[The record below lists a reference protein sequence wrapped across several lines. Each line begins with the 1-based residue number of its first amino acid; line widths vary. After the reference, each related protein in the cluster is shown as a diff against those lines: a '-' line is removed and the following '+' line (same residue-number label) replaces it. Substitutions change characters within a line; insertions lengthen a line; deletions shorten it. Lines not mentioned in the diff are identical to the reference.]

1 MLCTEYK
8 AFGMPKI
15 KYQFNPKSL
24 TIERVKVTLRD
35 KLKRLMWVVSSGTV
49 FAAVLLVVAY
59 NFLDSP
65 KEKMLKRELEQ
76 YKFQYNLMN
85 NRISRIQKVLTDLQ
99 QRDDNVYRVIFEAE
113 PISPEVRKAGY
124 GGSER
129 YNNLEG
135 FNNSDIIIN
144 TAKKLDEISSQLV
157 VQSKSFDEVFHLVK
171 NKEKMLACI
180 PAIQPLTHRTM
191 HGIGSHFGYR
201 IDPFYKVTKLHS
213 GIDFSASTG
222 TRVYATG
229 NGVISQAGWDGG
241 YGNLI
246 VINHGYSYTTAYAH
260 LSRIDVKNGQLIK
273 RGQEIGLVG
282 STGKSTASH
291 LHYEVRKDGRAINPI
306 NYFFNDIT
314 PAEYDLM
321 IRLSQLP
328 SQTMD

>member
-1 MLCTEYK
+1 MNPAEFK

-24 TIERVKVTLRD
+24 TIERVSITLKD
-35 KLKRLMWVVSSGTV
+35 KLKRLMWVFSSGLV
-49 FAAVLLVVAY
+49 FAAALLVVAY

-65 KEKMLKRELEQ
+65 KEKMLKRELDQ
-76 YKFQYNLMN
+76 YQFQYNIMN
-85 NRISRIQKVLTDLQ
+85 NRIARVQKVMTDLQ
-99 QRDDNVYRVIFEAE
+99 QRDDNVYRAIFEAE
-113 PISPEVRKAGY
+113 PISPDVRKAGY

-129 YNNLEG
+129 YNSLQG
-135 FNNSDIIIN
+135 LDNSDVIIN
-144 TAKKLDEISSQLV
+144 TAKKLDEITSEMV
-157 VQSKSFDEVFHLVK
+157 VQSKSFDQVFNLVK

-191 HGIGSHFGYR
+191 KGIGSHFGYR

-213 GIDFSASTG
+213 GIDFSAATG
-222 TRVYATG
+222 TKVYATG
-229 NGVISQAGWDGG
+229 DGVVNQAGWDGG

-246 VINHGYSYTTAYAH
+246 VINHGFSYMTAYGH
-260 LSRIDVKNGQLIK
+260 LSRIGVKNGQVVK
-273 RGQEIGLVG
+273 RGQVIGYVG

-291 LHYEVRKDGRAINPI
+291 LHYEVRKDGHAINPI

>member
-1 MLCTEYK
+1 MASTKFK
-8 AFGMPKI
+8 AFGMPKT
-15 KYQFNPKSL
+15 KYLFNPKSL
-24 TIERVKVTLRD
+24 TIERVRVTLKD

-65 KEKMLKRELEQ
+65 KEKMLNRELEQ
-76 YKFQYNLMN
+76 YKFQYNIMN
-85 NRISRIQKVLTDLQ
+85 KRIAGVQKVLTDLQ
-99 QRDDNVYRVIFEAE
+99 QRDDNVYRAIFEAE
-113 PISPEVRKAGY
+113 PISPEDRKAGF

-129 YNNLEG
+129 YSNLEG
-135 FNNSDIIIN
+135 LNNSEVIIN
-144 TAKKLDEISSQLV
+144 TAKKLDEITSQLV
-157 VQSKSFDEVFHLVK
+157 VQSKSFDQVFHLVK
-171 NKEKMLACI
+171 NKQKMLACI
-180 PAIQPLTHRTM
+180 PAIQPLTHQSM

-201 IDPFYKVTKLHS
+201 IDPFYKVTKYHS

-229 NGVISQAGWDGG
+229 DGVINQAGWDGG
-241 YGNLI
+241 YGNMI
-246 VINHGYSYTTAYAH
+246 VISHGYSYTTAYAH
-260 LSRIDVKNGQLIK
+260 LSRIDVKNGQSIK

-291 LHYEVRKDGRAINPI
+291 LHYEVRKGGTAINPI

>member
-1 MLCTEYK
+1 
-8 AFGMPKI
+8 MPKI

-24 TIERVKVTLRD
+24 TIERVRVTLRD
-35 KLKRLMWVVSSGTV
+35 KLKRLLWVVSSGTV
-49 FAAVLLVVAY
+49 FAAVLVVIAY

-76 YKFQYNLMN
+76 YKFQYNIMN
-85 NRISRIQKVLTDLQ
+85 NRIKRVQNVLTDLQ

-135 FNNSDIIIN
+135 LNNSDIIIN

-157 VQSKSFDEVFHLVK
+157 VQSKSYDEVFQMVK

-191 HGIGSHFGYR
+191 RGIGSHFGYR
-201 IDPFYKVTKLHS
+201 IDPFYKVMKFHA
-213 GIDFSASTG
+213 GIDFSAATG

-229 NGVISQAGWDGG
+229 NGVVSHAGWEGG

-246 VINHGYSYTTAYAH
+246 VINHGYSYMTEYGH
-260 LSRIDVKNGQLIK
+260 LSRIGVRDGQIVK
-273 RGQEIGLVG
+273 RGQMIGFVG

-291 LHYEVRKDGRAINPI
+291 LHYEVRKDGKPINPI

>member
-1 MLCTEYK
+1 MCIGLY
-8 AFGMPKI
+8 
-15 KYQFNPKSL
+15 
-24 TIERVKVTLRD
+24 
-35 KLKRLMWVVSSGTV
+35 
-49 FAAVLLVVAY
+49 
-59 NFLDSP
+59 
-65 KEKMLKRELEQ
+65 
-76 YKFQYNLMN
+76 
-85 NRISRIQKVLTDLQ
+85 
-99 QRDDNVYRVIFEAE
+99 FEAE
-113 PISPEVRKAGY
+113 PISDEVRKVGY
-124 GGSER
+124 GGTER

-135 FNNSDIIIN
+135 LNNSEVLIN
-144 TAKKLDEISSQLV
+144 TNKKLDEITSQMV
-157 VQSKSFDEVFHLVK
+157 VQSKSFDQVFQMVK

-213 GIDFSASTG
+213 GIDFSAATG

-229 NGVISQAGWDGG
+229 NGVVNIAGWEGG

-246 VINHGYSYTTAYAH
+246 VINHGYSYSTAYGH
-260 LSRIDVKNGQLIK
+260 LSRLGVRVGQIIK
-273 RGQEIGLVG
+273 RGQVIGFVG

-291 LHYEVRKDGRAINPI
+291 LHYEVRKDGKAINPI

-314 PAEYDLM
+314 PAEYDMM

>member
-1 MLCTEYK
+1 
-8 AFGMPKI
+8 MPKI

-24 TIERVKVTLRD
+24 TIERVRVTLRD
-35 KLKRLMWVVSSGTV
+35 KLKRLMWVFSSGLV

-65 KEKMLKRELEQ
+65 KEKMLKRELDQ
-76 YKFQYNLMN
+76 YQFQYNIMN
-85 NRISRIQKVLTDLQ
+85 NRIARVQKVMTDLQ

-113 PISPEVRKAGY
+113 PISPDVRKGGY

-129 YNNLEG
+129 YNSLQG
-135 FNNSDIIIN
+135 LNNSDVIIN
-144 TAKKLDEISSQLV
+144 TAKKLDEITSEMV
-157 VQSKSFDEVFHLVK
+157 VQSKSFDQVFSLVK

-191 HGIGSHFGYR
+191 KGIGSHFGYR
-201 IDPFYKVTKLHS
+201 IDPFYKVMKLHS
-213 GIDFSASTG
+213 GIDFSAATG
-222 TRVYATG
+222 TKVYATG
-229 NGVISQAGWDGG
+229 DGIVNQAGWEGG

-246 VINHGYSYTTAYAH
+246 VINHGFSYMTAYGH
-260 LSRIDVKNGQLIK
+260 LSRIGVKNGQVVK
-273 RGQEIGLVG
+273 RGQVIGYVG

-291 LHYEVRKDGRAINPI
+291 LHYEVRKDDHAINPI

>member
-1 MLCTEYK
+1 
-8 AFGMPKI
+8 MPKS
-15 KYQFNPKSL
+15 KYLFNTKSL
-24 TIERVKVTLRD
+24 TFERVRVTLMD

-49 FAAVLLVVAY
+49 FAAVLFVFAY

-65 KEKMLKRELEQ
+65 KEKMLKRELDQ
-76 YKFQYNLMN
+76 YKFQYSIMN
-85 NRISRIQKVLTDLQ
+85 KRVANVQKVLTDLQ
-99 QRDDNVYRVIFEAE
+99 QRDDNVYRAIFEAE
-113 PISPEVRKAGY
+113 PISAEVRKAGY

-129 YNNLEG
+129 YTNLEG
-135 FNNSDIIIN
+135 LNNSDVIIN
-144 TAKKLDEISSQLV
+144 TAKKLDEITSQMV
-157 VQSKSFDEVFHLVK
+157 VQSKSFDQIFHLVK

-180 PAIQPLTHRTM
+180 PAIQPLTHETM
-191 HGIGSHFGYR
+191 RGIGSHFGYR
-201 IDPFYKVTKLHS
+201 MDPFYKVMKLHS
-213 GIDFSASTG
+213 GIDFSAATG

-246 VINHGYSYTTAYAH
+246 IINHGYSYMTYYGH
-260 LSRIDVKNGQLIK
+260 LSRIGVKNGQLIK
-273 RGQEIGLVG
+273 RGQVIGYVG

-291 LHYEVRKDGRAINPI
+291 LHYEVRKDGNAINPI